1 VLLPSLVVMA
11 TLVLRVPV
19 IHAPCGPTP
28 NTQCRTGT
36 HGPLLYKGCAD
47 SSSPTPGLSA
57 NTCLPP
63 VATDLTSRNRSSHT
77 RPTRRARHSLVCSP

>member
-1 VLLPSLVVMA
+1 VLLLLLVVMA
-11 TLVLRVPV
+11 TLVLRVAV
-19 IHAPCGPTP
+19 IYAPCGPTP

-47 SSSPTPGLSA
+47 SSPAPELSA